1 MNRSFLQLLR
11 SSSTR
16 PFSLPE
22 GKLPAEVLS
31 KLLRSF
37 RSSKNLLIGPSI
49 GVDVGIVKNP
59 GKYLVTST
67 DPITGA
73 TRRLG
78 WHAVNVSAN
87 DVATSGIMPSTLC
100 IVSLF
105 PRGTKFGEIRAVLN
119 EINTTA
125 RKLGVAVAGGH
136 TEITKEVTHP
146 IITVTCFGSG
156 DRFVTA
162 ANSRSNDSILM
173 TKSAG
178 IEGTS
183 ILYSL
188 KRARKSIRPEMVARG
203 LKLIDSMSVVRDAKV
218 AFATGKVHAMHDIT
232 EGGVLGAAL
241 EMSIASRIGFKL
253 ELGAIPVD
261 ESTRIICKR
270 LKIDPLRL
278 IGSGSL
284 MLSCRRSNA
293 SEIISALE
301 RRRIACTE
309 VGQFVPN
316 RSYRRLVLADGTEKN
331 LRETSIE
338 DELWKTLGKYR

>member
-1 MNRSFLQLLR
+1 
-11 SSSTR
+11 
-16 PFSLPE
+16 
-22 GKLPAEVLS
+22 VLS
-31 KLLRSF
+31 KLLRPF

-59 GKYLVTST
+59 GKYLVTSA

-100 IVSLF
+100 AVSLF
-105 PRGTKFGEIRAVLN
+105 PRGTKFGEIQTVLD

-125 RKLGVAVAGGH
+125 SKLGIVVAGGH

-156 DRFVTA
+156 DRFVSA
-162 ANSRSNDSILM
+162 ANARTNDSILM

-188 KRARKSIRPEMVARG
+188 KRARKSIRHEMVARG
-203 LKLIDSMSVVRDAKV
+203 LRLIEGMSVVKDAKV
-218 AFATGKVHAMHDIT
+218 AFATGKVHAMHDVT

-241 EMSIASRIGFKL
+241 EMSIASKIGFKL
-253 ELGAIPVD
+253 ELSTIPID
-261 ESTRIICKR
+261 ESTRVICKQ

-284 MLSCRRSNA
+284 MLSCRRSDA
-293 SEIISALE
+293 DEIISVLA
-301 RRRIACTE
+301 RRRITCAE
-309 VGQFVPN
+309 IGQFVPN
-316 RSYRRLVLADGTEKN
+316 RSFRRLILADGEHEN
-331 LRETSIE
+331 LRETSVE
-338 DELWKTLGKYR
+338 DELWKALGEYR